1 MDFELIGNI
10 TAIETIAVG
19 RGIRDRRRLQR
30 IYGKGRCRKLRGIA
44 TLRLA
49 DGTIHTAEVPW
60 VRGAWNRTE
69 GLKLETKVP
78 SADYRVGT
86 EAETEGRLG
95 YEASQRQV

>member
-30 IYGKGRCRKLRGIA
+30 VYGKGRWRKLRGIA

-49 DGTIHTAEVPW
+49 DGTIHTAEVHW
-60 VRGAWNRTE
+60 YEAHGIGRRE
-69 GLKLETKVP
+69 LKLKFP
-78 SADYRVGT
+78 LLD
-86 EAETEGRLG
+86 
-95 YEASQRQV
+95 